1 MRASRAGRLR
11 ARESPRPAVST
22 TSTDRPSTVDSRNHP
37 SDHQNSASPVTERL
51 AQPSQAQR
59 HGNQPAVSLHPRRS
73 GLTVITDM
81 LEKCSFGRSS
91 KRNARMPR
99 LLSRSV
105 SPSRLSIDAKRSTS
119 ARMRSILHVSQ
130 ARDCGLDLAYARG
143 RNYLSSRA
151 PDPRPPR

>member
-1 MRASRAGRLR
+1 
-11 ARESPRPAVST
+11 
-22 TSTDRPSTVDSRNHP
+22 
-37 SDHQNSASPVTERL
+37 
-51 AQPSQAQR
+51 
-59 HGNQPAVSLHPRRS
+59 
-73 GLTVITDM
+73 
-81 LEKCSFGRSS
+81 
-91 KRNARMPR
+91 MPR